1 MADIDKA
8 LPNEILDQLEIANE
22 EEQLVGD
29 VQEEALGNNEVEQV
43 ENEDGSVDINF
54 EPEANPT
61 EGGEGHYEN
70 LAEFLPDNVLSSLS
84 SDLNSK
90 YMDYTSSRK
99 EWEKTYIQGL
109 DLLGF
114 KYSQKTEPF
123 QGASGVTHP
132 VLAEA
137 VTQFQ
142 ALAYKELLPA
152 DGPVRTQ
159 VLGIPTA
166 EKTDQASR
174 VKDFMNYQ
182 IMDQMKEYEPEFDS
196 MLFHLPLSGS
206 TFKKV
211 YYDEMEQRAV
221 SKFVPAD
228 DLFVPYTATS
238 LDDAEAIIHRVKI
251 SENELKKQQVA
262 GFYKDVDLGKP
273 TAGESEVEK
282 KERELEGTSKSKEED
297 IYTILEC
304 HVDLDLEGF
313 EDANPETG
321 EPSGIKIPYIVT
333 LEEGSREI
341 LSIKR
346 NYEVGD
352 PFKKKV
358 QYFVHFK
365 FLPGL
370 GFYGFGLIH
379 MIGGLS
385 RTATSALR
393 QLLDAGTL
401 SNLPAGFKQ
410 RGIRI
415 RDDAQSIQPGEF
427 RDVDAPG
434 GNLRDSFM
442 MLPFKEPSQTLL
454 ALMGTVVQAG
464 QRFASIAD
472 MQVGDGNQQAAVGT
486 TVALLE
492 RGSRTMSAIHKRI
505 YSALKNEFRLMARV
519 FKLYLPQEY
528 PYDVVGGQRMI
539 KQQDF
544 DDRVDILPVADPNI
558 FSQTQRISLAQ
569 TELQLAQSNPQMHN
583 LYNAYRSMYEALG
596 VKNIDSILMKPE
608 QPQPKDPALEHI
620 DALGSKPFQAFPGQN
635 HRSHITAHLNFMS
648 TNLARNNPVVMASL
662 EKNIFEHISLMAQE
676 QVELEFQKEME
687 QMQQMQQQM
696 QQMQQN
702 PQMAQQAQQNPQM
715 MQQMQMQNQ
724 QMQMQMQEM
733 NQKIESRKAELVAEM
748 MEEFMQ
754 EEQKITSQFDS
765 DPIAKLRSREL
776 DIRAQENSRKEK
788 EANERMDLDKMKA
801 MMNQQN
807 QENKLEQNEEL
818 ANLRADTSIEKTI
831 LGKTL
836 PNSDSMV
843 PNISIMRKG

>member
-8 LPNEILDQLEIANE
+8 LPNEPRKEFNLPG
-22 EEQLVGD
+22 EEQIQEQV
-29 VQEEALGNNEVEQV
+29 VEEAQEQAQSPEDVEVT
-43 ENEDGSVDINF
+43 ENEDGSVDINLD
-54 EPEANPT
+54 PNAASP
-61 EGGEGHYEN
+61 EGGDEHYSN
-70 LAEFLPDNVLSSLS
+70 LAEFLPDDVLGALA

-90 YMDYTSSRK
+90 YMDYSASRK
-99 EWEKTYIQGL
+99 DWERTYTTGL

-114 KYSQKTEPF
+114 KYDMRSEPF
-123 QGASGVTHP
+123 QGASGATHP

-159 VLGIPTA
+159 ILGVPSP
-166 EKTDQASR
+166 EKTDQANR
-174 VKDFMNYQ
+174 VRDFMNYQ
-182 IMDQMKEYEPEFDS
+182 IMDQMKEYEPEFDQ
-196 MLFHLPLSGS
+196 MLFNLPLAGS
-206 TFKKV
+206 AFKKV

-228 DLFVPYTATS
+228 DLIVPYTATS

-251 SENELKKQQVA
+251 SENDLRKQQVG
-262 GFYKDVDLGKP
+262 GFYRDVELGKP
-273 TAGESEVEK
+273 QDRETDVEK
-282 KERELEGTSKSKEED
+282 KERELEGVRKTKDED
-297 IYTILEC
+297 VYTLLEC

-313 EDANPETG
+313 EDVNQQTG

-341 LSIKR
+341 LSIRR

-352 PFKKKV
+352 PMKRKI

-385 RTATSALR
+385 RTATAALR

-401 SNLPAGFKQ
+401 SNLPAGFKM

-454 ALMGTVVQAG
+454 ALMGVVVQAG

-472 MQVGDGNQQAAVGT
+472 LQVGDGNQQAAVGT

-505 YSALKNEFRLMARV
+505 YSALKNEFRILARV

-539 KQQDF
+539 KQSDF

-569 TELQLAQSNPQMHN
+569 TELQLATSNPQMHN
-583 LYNAYRSMYEALG
+583 MYAAYRNMYEALG
-596 VKNIDSILMKPE
+596 VKNIDQLLIKPM
-608 QPQPKDPALEHI
+608 QPMPKDPALEHI
-620 DALGSKPFQAFPGQN
+620 DSLAGRPFQAFPGQD
-635 HRSHITAHLNFMS
+635 HRAHITAHLNFMA
-648 TNLARNNPVVMASL
+648 TNMARNNPMIMGAL

-676 QVELEFQKEME
+676 QVELEFRDELQ
-687 QMQQMQQQM
+687 QIQQMQM
-696 QQMQQN
+696 VMQQN
-702 PQMAQQAQQNPQM
+702 PQIA
-715 MQQMQMQNQ
+715 QQMQMQLMMMTQ
-724 QMQMQMQEM
+724 R
-733 NQKIESRKAELVAEM
+733 IEARKAQLIAEM
-748 MEEFMQ
+748 MEEFMN
-754 EEQKITSQFDS
+754 EEKKITSQFDN
-765 DPIAKLRSREL
+765 DPIAKLRAREL
-776 DIRAQENSRKEK
+776 DLRAMENDRKAR
-788 EANERMDLDKMKA
+788 EADERINLDKMKT
-801 MMNQQN
+801 MMNQAN
-807 QENKLEQNEEL
+807 QDEKLEQNEEL
-818 ANLRADTSIEKTI
+818 AKLRANTSIEKTI
-831 LGKTL
+831 LSKTI
-836 PNSDSMV
+836 PNVDSMMKNQQGMMPKV
-843 PNISIMRKG
+843 RIMRGGDE